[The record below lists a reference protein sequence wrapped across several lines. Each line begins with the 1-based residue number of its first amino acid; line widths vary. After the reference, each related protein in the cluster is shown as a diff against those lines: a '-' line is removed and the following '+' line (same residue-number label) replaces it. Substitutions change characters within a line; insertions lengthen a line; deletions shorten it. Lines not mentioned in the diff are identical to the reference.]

1 MDNNGKVGRN
11 NPVWNRNTITVAD
24 TATAAGYTQIAVQGS
39 YVIIS
44 NKGVLS
50 FYVGSDGVSPGVLVA
65 PGAAFETAVASDAG
79 IYIHAAGVGGSYC
92 IVWYE

>member
-1 MDNNGKVGRN
+1 MDNNGRISRN
-11 NPVWNRNTITVAD
+11 NPVWNQNTVTVAD

-50 FYVGSDGVSPGVLVA
+50 FYVGSEGAANPGILVA
-65 PGAAFETAVASDAG
+65 PGAAFETAVAPDAK
-79 IYIHAAGVGGSYC
+79 IYIQANYLP
-92 IVWYE
+92 WWP